1 MRLLGIILGGDGTG
15 AATTLGVVGVTAE
28 AELKS
33 VVAQAAKVAHG
44 EDQLQCLLT
53 SWFHVYASAYIGTV
67 VRVDRARRVS

>member
-33 VVAQAAKVAHG
+33 VVA
-44 EDQLQCLLT
+44 
-53 SWFHVYASAYIGTV
+53 
-67 VRVDRARRVS
+67 